1 MAYETCVDNGASETF
16 LHPADDTSI
25 SRRSGLGTLV
35 NVAGGVVSLA
45 LIAGIGLWGY
55 KLMVRDV
62 SGIPVVRAAD
72 GDMRIRPEDPGGESA
87 RHQGLAVN
95 AVAAEG
101 GAQSA
106 PDTVTLAPQPVILTD
121 EDVPLDEDAVAI
133 VQQAIAD
140 QQEEIEVEI
149 DTSRISDAAEDGD
162 VEGLVAA
169 LTEGVT
175 PLESADAAV
184 GPEVVVQVA
193 ATQAPGITNAVASA
207 LSDVP
212 GVKTS
217 LRPQLRPDRLRVEN
231 VVPVAANA
239 ASTAAEVD
247 ASTLPAGTRLVQLG
261 AYDSIDVAQA
271 EWAKF
276 VARFGDVMSD
286 KSRVVEQATSG
297 GRKFFRLRAM
307 GFEDLADARRFC
319 SALVA
324 EGADCIPVVTR

>member
-231 VVPVAANA
+231 VVPVAANV